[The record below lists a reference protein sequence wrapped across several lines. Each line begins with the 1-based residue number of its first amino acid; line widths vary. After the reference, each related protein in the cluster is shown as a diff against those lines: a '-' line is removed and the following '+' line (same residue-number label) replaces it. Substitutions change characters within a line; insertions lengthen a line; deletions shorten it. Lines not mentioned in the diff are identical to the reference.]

1 MKSKTPAN
9 QVLIG
14 LRREIEKENEFKE
27 REGMELWTIQQK
39 AG

>member
-14 LRREIEKENEFKE
+14 LRREIEKENEFKNPK
-27 REGMELWTIQQK
+27 RLAQLLNSHF
-39 AG
+39 AA